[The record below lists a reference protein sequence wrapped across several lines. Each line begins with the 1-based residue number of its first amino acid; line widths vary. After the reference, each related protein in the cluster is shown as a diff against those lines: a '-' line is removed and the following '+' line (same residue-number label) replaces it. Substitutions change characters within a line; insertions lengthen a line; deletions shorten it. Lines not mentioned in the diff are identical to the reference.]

1 MIRTG
6 LLVSA
11 IIITVCLGLSLFAW
25 IEVPADARIPVHFDA
40 NGTPDRFGGKLEAL
54 FALPAVMVGVTAI
67 MTILPS
73 ILPRRAGL
81 KASGSAYIV
90 GWIGAMLV
98 VAAGHAMIVAIA
110 LGYEAQP
117 GWIMYPVSLLIIAV
131 GNAVAK
137 TRSNWAVG
145 LRTPWSL
152 SSEDAW
158 VASNRALGWGF
169 VLSGLASLAG
179 QLLIGLTASILVLT
193 GGVLAGVIVATAISY
208 QVWRREQAQ
217 A

>member
-1 MIRTG
+1 MIRIG
-6 LLVSA
+6 LLVSVLV
-11 IIITVCLGLSLFAW
+11 ITACLGLSLFAW
-25 IEVPADARIPVHFDA
+25 TDIPADARIPVHFAAD
-40 NGTPDRFGGKLEAL
+40 GTPDRFGGKLEAL
-54 FALPAVMVGVTAI
+54 FALPAVMMMVAAI
-67 MTILPS
+67 MAILPS
-73 ILPRRAGL
+73 ILPRSAGL

-90 GWIGAMLV
+90 GWIGAILV

-110 LGYEAQP
+110 LGYEANP
-117 GWIMYPVSLLIIAV
+117 GWIMYPVSLLIIAI

-169 VLSGLASLAG
+169 VLSGLASLVA
-179 QLLIGLTASILVLT
+179 QVLSGLTMSILVLT
-193 GGVLAGVIVATAISY
+193 SGVLAAVIVATAISY

-217 A
+217 T